1 MIKGGINMAGMT
13 NPAIKNL
20 ESRMNELEREMS
32 DLREKVESKET
43 NINNIPKDIP
53 KEENIVNIQKEE
65 EKNTSNI
72 IDLSTVLNS
81 KKSELKKDV
90 PSNAKFLGM
99 RTLELTQ
106 NEVDN
111 MVTKFNNNN
120 GLSKAA

>member
-1 MIKGGINMAGMT
+1 MAGMT

-20 ESRMNELEREMS
+20 ESRMSELEREMS

-43 NINNIPKDIP
+43 NINNISKDIP
-53 KEENIVNIQKEE
+53 KEENVVNIQKEE

-106 NEVDN
+106 TEVDN
-111 MVTKFNNNN
+111 MVTKFNNN

>member
-1 MIKGGINMAGMT
+1 MAGMT

-20 ESRMNELEREMS
+20 ESRMSELEREMS

-43 NINNIPKDIP
+43 IINNIPKDIP
-53 KEENIVNIQKEE
+53 KEENVVNIQKEE

-120 GLSKAA
+120 GLSKAV

>member
-1 MIKGGINMAGMT
+1 MAGMT

-20 ESRMNELEREMS
+20 ESRMSELEREMS

-43 NINNIPKDIP
+43 IINNIPKDIP
-53 KEENIVNIQKEE
+53 KEENVVNIQKEE

-120 GLSKAA
+120 GISKAA

>member
-1 MIKGGINMAGMT
+1 MAGMT

-20 ESRMNELEREMS
+20 ESRMSELEREMS

-43 NINNIPKDIP
+43 IINNIPKDIP
-53 KEENIVNIQKEE
+53 KEENVVNIQKEE

-120 GLSKAA
+120 GISKAV

>member
-1 MIKGGINMAGMT
+1 MAGMT

-20 ESRMNELEREMS
+20 ESRMSELEREMS

-43 NINNIPKDIP
+43 IINNIPKDIP
-53 KEENIVNIQKEE
+53 KEENVVNIQKEE

-81 KKSELKKDV
+81 KKSELKKEV

-99 RTLELTQ
+99 RTLEFTQ

-120 GLSKAA
+120 GLSKAV

>member
-20 ESRMNELEREMS
+20 ESRMSELEREMS

-120 GLSKAA
+120 GLSKAV

>member
-1 MIKGGINMAGMT
+1 MAGMT

-43 NINNIPKDIP
+43 IIN
-53 KEENIVNIQKEE
+53 NIQKEE

-81 KKSELKKDV
+81 KNSELKKDV

-120 GLSKAA
+120 GLSKAV

>member
-1 MIKGGINMAGMT
+1 MAGMT

-20 ESRMNELEREMS
+20 ESRMSELEREMS

-43 NINNIPKDIP
+43 NINNIPKYIP
-53 KEENIVNIQKEE
+53 KEENVVNIKKEE

-120 GLSKAA
+120 GLSKAV

>member
-1 MIKGGINMAGMT
+1 MAGMT

-20 ESRMNELEREMS
+20 ESRMSELEREMS
-32 DLREKVESKET
+32 VLREKVESKET

-120 GLSKAA
+120 GLSKAV

>member
-13 NPAIKNL
+13 NPAIKNI
-20 ESRMNELEREMS
+20 ESRMSELEREMS

-53 KEENIVNIQKEE
+53 KEENVVNIQKEE

-120 GLSKAA
+120 GLSKAV

>member
-1 MIKGGINMAGMT
+1 MAGMT

-20 ESRMNELEREMS
+20 ESRMSELERERS

-53 KEENIVNIQKEE
+53 KEENVVNIQKEE

-120 GLSKAA
+120 GLSKAV

>member
-1 MIKGGINMAGMT
+1 MAGMT

-20 ESRMNELEREMS
+20 ESRMSELEREMS
-32 DLREKVESKET
+32 DLREKVESKGT

-72 IDLSTVLNS
+72 TDLSTVLNS

-120 GLSKAA
+120 GLSKAV

>member
-1 MIKGGINMAGMT
+1 MAGMT

-20 ESRMNELEREMS
+20 ESRMSELEREMS

-43 NINNIPKDIP
+43 IINNIPKDIP
-53 KEENIVNIQKEE
+53 KEENVVNIQKEE

-106 NEVDN
+106 NEVN
-111 MVTKFNNNN
+111 NIVTKFNNNN
-120 GLSKAA
+120 GLSKAV

>member
-1 MIKGGINMAGMT
+1 MAGMT

-20 ESRMNELEREMS
+20 ESRMSELEREMS

-53 KEENIVNIQKEE
+53 KGENVVNIQKEE

-120 GLSKAA
+120 GLSKAV

>member
-1 MIKGGINMAGMT
+1 MIW
-13 NPAIKNL
+13 L
-20 ESRMNELEREMS
+20 QQ
-32 DLREKVESKET
+32 DET

-53 KEENIVNIQKEE
+53 KEENVVNIQKEE

-120 GLSKAA
+120 GLSKAV

>member
-1 MIKGGINMAGMT
+1 MAGMT
-13 NPAIKNL
+13 NPAIKNV

-43 NINNIPKDIP
+43 IINNIPKDIP
-53 KEENIVNIQKEE
+53 KEENVVNIQKEE

-99 RTLELTQ
+99 RTLELKQ
-106 NEVDN
+106 NEVNN

-120 GLSKAA
+120 GLSKAV

>member
-1 MIKGGINMAGMT
+1 MAGMT

-20 ESRMNELEREMS
+20 ESRMSELEREMS

-53 KEENIVNIQKEE
+53 KEENVVNIQKEE

-99 RTLELTQ
+99 GTLELTQ

-120 GLSKAA
+120 SLSKAV

>member
-1 MIKGGINMAGMT
+1 MARMT

-43 NINNIPKDIP
+43 IINNIPKELNGN
-53 KEENIVNIQKEE
+53 KKEE

-81 KKSELKKDV
+81 KNSELKKDV

-120 GLSKAA
+120 GLSKAV

>member
-1 MIKGGINMAGMT
+1 MAGMT

-20 ESRMNELEREMS
+20 EIRMIELEREMS

-43 NINNIPKDIP
+43 IINNIPKDIP
-53 KEENIVNIQKEE
+53 KEENVVNIQKEE

-120 GLSKAA
+120 GLSKAV

>member
-1 MIKGGINMAGMT
+1 MARMT

-43 NINNIPKDIP
+43 IINNIPKDIP

-120 GLSKAA
+120 GLSKAV

>member
-1 MIKGGINMAGMT
+1 MAGMT

-20 ESRMNELEREMS
+20 ESRMSELEREMS
-32 DLREKVESKET
+32 DLMEKVESKET
-43 NINNIPKDIP
+43 NINNIP
-53 KEENIVNIQKEE
+53 KEE

-120 GLSKAA
+120 GLSKAV

>member
-1 MIKGGINMAGMT
+1 MAGMT
-13 NPAIKNL
+13 NLAIKNL
-20 ESRMNELEREMS
+20 ESRMSELEREMS

-43 NINNIPKDIP
+43 IINNIPKDIP
-53 KEENIVNIQKEE
+53 KEENVVNIQKEE

-120 GLSKAA
+120 GLSKAV

>member
-1 MIKGGINMAGMT
+1 MAGMT

-20 ESRMNELEREMS
+20 ESRMSELEREMS

-53 KEENIVNIQKEE
+53 KEENVVNIQKEE

-99 RTLELTQ
+99 RTLELIQ

-120 GLSKAA
+120 GLSKAV

>member
-1 MIKGGINMAGMT
+1 MAGMT

-43 NINNIPKDIP
+43 IINNIPKDIP
-53 KEENIVNIQKEE
+53 KEENVVNIQKEE

-106 NEVDN
+106 TEVDN
-111 MVTKFNNNN
+111 MVTKFNNN

>member
-1 MIKGGINMAGMT
+1 MAGMT

-20 ESRMNELEREMS
+20 ESRMSELEREMS

-43 NINNIPKDIP
+43 IINNIPRDIP
-53 KEENIVNIQKEE
+53 KEENVVNIQKEE

-120 GLSKAA
+120 GLSKAV

>member
-1 MIKGGINMAGMT
+1 MAGMT

-20 ESRMNELEREMS
+20 ESRMSELEREMS

-53 KEENIVNIQKEE
+53 KEENVVNIQKEE

-120 GLSKAA
+120 GLSKAV

>member
-1 MIKGGINMAGMT
+1 MAGMT

-20 ESRMNELEREMS
+20 ESRMSELEREMS

-43 NINNIPKDIP
+43 NINNIP
-53 KEENIVNIQKEE
+53 KEE

-120 GLSKAA
+120 GLSKAV

>member
-1 MIKGGINMAGMT
+1 MAGMT

-20 ESRMNELEREMS
+20 ESRMSELEREMS

-43 NINNIPKDIP
+43 NINNISKDIP
-53 KEENIVNIQKEE
+53 KEENVVNIQKEE

-106 NEVDN
+106 NEVNN

-120 GLSKAA
+120 GLSKAV

>member
-1 MIKGGINMAGMT
+1 MAGMT

-20 ESRMNELEREMS
+20 ESRMSELEREMS

-43 NINNIPKDIP
+43 NINNISKDIP
-53 KEENIVNIQKEE
+53 KEENVVNIQKEE

-120 GLSKAA
+120 SLSKAV

>member
-1 MIKGGINMAGMT
+1 MAGMT

-20 ESRMNELEREMS
+20 ESRMSELEREMS

-43 NINNIPKDIP
+43 NINNIQKDIP
-53 KEENIVNIQKEE
+53 KEENVVNIQKEE
-65 EKNTSNI
+65 EKNT
-72 IDLSTVLNS
+72 LSTVLNS

-106 NEVDN
+106 NEVNN

-120 GLSKAA
+120 GLSKAV

>member
-1 MIKGGINMAGMT
+1 MAGMT

-20 ESRMNELEREMS
+20 ESRMSELEREMS
-32 DLREKVESKET
+32 DLREIVESKET
-43 NINNIPKDIP
+43 IINNIPKDIP
-53 KEENIVNIQKEE
+53 KEENVVNIQKEE

-81 KKSELKKDV
+81 KKSELKKDI

-120 GLSKAA
+120 GISKAV

>member
-1 MIKGGINMAGMT
+1 MAGMT

-20 ESRMNELEREMS
+20 ESRMSELEREMS

-43 NINNIPKDIP
+43 IINNIPKDIP
-53 KEENIVNIQKEE
+53 KEENVVNIQKEE

-81 KKSELKKDV
+81 KKSELKKEV

-120 GLSKAA
+120 GLSKAV

>member
-1 MIKGGINMAGMT
+1 MAGMT

-43 NINNIPKDIP
+43 IINNIPK
-53 KEENIVNIQKEE
+53 EENVVNIQKEE

-81 KKSELKKDV
+81 KNFELKKDV

-120 GLSKAA
+120 GLSKAV

>member
-1 MIKGGINMAGMT
+1 MAGMT

-20 ESRMNELEREMS
+20 ESRMSELEREMS

-43 NINNIPKDIP
+43 IINNIPKDIP
-53 KEENIVNIQKEE
+53 KEENVVNIQKEE
-65 EKNTSNI
+65 EKNISNI

-120 GLSKAA
+120 GLSKAV

>member
-1 MIKGGINMAGMT
+1 MAGMT

-20 ESRMNELEREMS
+20 ESRMSELEREMS

-43 NINNIPKDIP
+43 IINNIPKDIP

-120 GLSKAA
+120 GLSKAV